1 MSEKMKLYMIMLG
14 CKPKG
19 RTTEQHD
26 IFFGI
31 STSMKN
37 LIPQM
42 NAFWPEAN
50 GAMHVDA
57 WREVNAV
64 DGFQISVIP
73 KGTITE
79 PKQQLFFIN
88 LGGYKPGE
96 FEEFHYKIIT
106 VASSLAE
113 AVKKSKATA
122 FYKHCGFTGAVSH
135 IDDKYG
141 IDVDDIYK
149 VDDILAADLKI
160 AFQLEITPN
169 VNLPEDKLNIGYFK
183 LSKL

>member
-1 MSEKMKLYMIMLG
+1 MDTKMKLYMVMLG

-31 STSMKN
+31 ANSMQS
-37 LIPQM
+37 LIPQF
-42 NAFWPEAN
+42 NAFWPEAK
-50 GAMHVDA
+50 GEMHVDA
-57 WREVNAV
+57 WREVTAV
-64 DGFQISVIP
+64 DGFQISVVQNNGVI
-73 KGTITE
+73 KE
-79 PKQQLFFIN
+79 KNQLFFIN

-96 FEEFHYKIIT
+96 FEEYHYKILT
-106 VASSLAE
+106 VANSLAE
-113 AVKKSKATA
+113 ATKKSKSTA

-141 IDVDDIYK
+141 INVDDVYK
-149 VDDILAADLKI
+149 VDELLPSNLKT
-160 AFQLEITPN
+160 AFQLEITAN
-169 VNLPEDKLNIGYFK
+169 ANHPEDKLNIGYFK